1 MGIPRAPLLLALLWA
16 LCAHSPLAA
25 RTKLVVWGLPSG
37 EWTRGRD
44 AAIAEFTRRHPGIE
58 VVSLSMGAGSMNPQK
73 LMTSIVGG
81 VPPDLV
87 HQDRFTIG
95 DWASRDA
102 FRALDD
108 LIAADTGPD
117 AIRAEDYYPACWEEA
132 VYEGSV
138 YAIPFNTDCRALY
151 YNRDLF
157 RRAGLDPGRPPRTW
171 DELFDYA
178 VKLTEY
184 NEDGSFKTIGFIPNY
199 GNSWLYLYSWQ
210 NGGEFM
216 SPDGRTCTLA
226 NEATTGSLE
235 FMVRCY
241 DALKGADRI
250 GAFTSTFQPN
260 ELDPFIVGKVAMKID
275 GNWVLDRMARFGPTV
290 DFGVVAAPVPEE
302 RLEGA
307 GRFAGR
313 PTFITWSGGFSFAIP
328 EGSKHV
334 REAWLFIK
342 WMNSLEGQRVMHE
355 GQKQYNAGKGR
366 LYVPSM
372 SANQT
377 VNEVIFRE
385 FAPTEPK
392 YRDGLRT
399 FLGLMPVSRYRPV
412 TFVGQKLWDEHVRAF
427 DMAIHH
433 KAAPDEALLAGQE
446 SVQAELDKIF
456 TREQYPPLHWR
467 AVVATL
473 SGLALVGVLA
483 VVMLWRRHARV
494 GRLQRSE
501 VLAGYLF
508 ASPWAIGFLL
518 FAVGPIVAS
527 LVFSF
532 CSYDVLHQARSVG
545 LGNYRE
551 LLGLH
556 DLQVHWM
563 SGLGDVEHWWHY
575 LQPGRYFTI
584 TATAND
590 PIIWKSIYN
599 VLYLSIFG
607 IGLGLVVSLSL
618 ALLLNTDVRG
628 MSWYRTA
635 CYLPTITP
643 VVAAALLW
651 PWLLNPEIGLVNL
664 IWRATLGAW
673 LDIPAPAWLAGE
685 LTSKP
690 SYVIVGL
697 WGAGGAMILWLAGL
711 QGIPQQLYE
720 AAQIDGAGWWARF
733 RHVTLPML
741 TPYIFFNLIMG
752 TIGSLQR
759 FTDVYIMS
767 GPLGGPVD
775 STMVPVLY
783 LFNNAFQYF
792 RMGYASAWA
801 WILFLIILTLALI
814 QLKLA
819 PRWVYYE
826 GQRK

>member
-1 MGIPRAPLLLALLWA
+1 MPAAALV
-16 LCAHSPLAA
+16 AA
-25 RTKLVVWGLPSG
+25 CVFAWPGGVTGAAVRTKLVVWGLPSG

-44 AAIAEFTRRHPGIE
+44 AAIAEFMRRHADIE
-58 VVSLSMGAGSMNPQK
+58 VVSLSMGAGGMNPQK

-95 DWASRDA
+95 DWAARDA

-117 AIRAEDYYPACWEEA
+117 AIRPEDYYPACWEEA
-132 VYEGSV
+132 VYQGRV

-151 YNRDLF
+151 YNKELF
-157 RRAGLDPGRPPRTW
+157 RRAGLDPRRPPRTW
-171 DELFDYA
+171 DELFDHA
-178 VKLTEY
+178 VALTEY
-184 NEDGSFKTIGFIPNY
+184 NADGSFKTIGFIPNY

-216 SPDGRTCTLA
+216 SPEGRTCTLR
-226 NEATTGSLE
+226 NEASTGALE

-241 DALKGADRI
+241 DALQGADRI

-260 ELDPFIVGKVAMKID
+260 ELDPFLVGKVAMKID
-275 GNWVLDRMARFGPTV
+275 GNWCLDNIARFGPTV
-290 DFGVVAAPVPEE
+290 DFGVVPAPVPGE
-302 RLEGA
+302 RLEGM
-307 GRFAGR
+307 GRFAGQ
-313 PTFITWSGGFSFAIP
+313 PPFITWSGGFSFAMP
-328 EGSKHV
+328 KGCKRV

-355 GQKQYNAGKGR
+355 GQQRYNASKGR
-366 LYVPSM
+366 LYVPNM
-372 SANQT
+372 SANQR

-385 FAPTEPK
+385 FAPAEPK
-392 YRDGLRT
+392 YRDALRT
-399 FLGLMPVSRYRPV
+399 FLGLMPVSRFRPV

-433 KAAPDEALLAGQE
+433 KATPDEALLAGQQA
-446 SVQAELDKIF
+446 VQQELDKVF
-456 TREQYPPLHWR
+456 NRAQHPLLNWR
-467 AVVATL
+467 AVLATIAAIVLLAAVAV
-473 SGLALVGVLA
+473 AIV
-483 VVMLWRRHARV
+483 WRRCARV
-494 GRLQRSE
+494 GRLQRNE
-501 VLAGYLF
+501 VVAGYVF

-518 FAVGPIVAS
+518 FALGPIVAS

-532 CSYDVLHQARSVG
+532 CSYDVLHPARSVG

-563 SGLGDVEHWWHY
+563 SGPDHVEHWWQY
-575 LQPGRYFTI
+575 LQPARYFRV

-599 VLYLSIFG
+599 VLYLSVFG
-607 IGLGLVVSLSL
+607 ISLGLVASLSL
-618 ALLLNTDVRG
+618 ALLLNTNVRG

-643 VVAAALLW
+643 AVAAALLW

-664 IWRATLGAW
+664 VWRSTVGAW

-690 SYVIVGL
+690 SYIIVGL

-720 AAQIDGAGWWARF
+720 AAEIDGAGWWQRF
-733 RHVTLPML
+733 RHVTIPML

-819 PRWVYYE
+819 PLWVYYE
-826 GQRK
+826 AQRR